1 MFEAL
6 LIETLLIET
15 LLIETLMIEA
25 LLIEAL
31 LIEALLMEALFLECR
46 GSIRSSGHALE
57 FNDRAWV
64 RDFDTEEFGVSRKAS
79 CIVAISEDD
88 KRRNSSEKVEHRL
101 AADVTQ
107 VHDAFGT
114 TRDEEIDGAS
124 RAVRA
129 SVGI

>member
-6 LIETLLIET
+6 LFQALLF
-15 LLIETLMIEA
+15 EA

-46 GSIRSSGHALE
+46 AGIRSSGHALE

-64 RDFDTEEFGVSRKAS
+64 GDFDAEEFGVSRKAS
-79 CIVAISEDD
+79 CIVAIPEDD

-107 VHDAFGT
+107 VHDAFGA
-114 TRDEEIDGAS
+114 TRDEEMDGTS